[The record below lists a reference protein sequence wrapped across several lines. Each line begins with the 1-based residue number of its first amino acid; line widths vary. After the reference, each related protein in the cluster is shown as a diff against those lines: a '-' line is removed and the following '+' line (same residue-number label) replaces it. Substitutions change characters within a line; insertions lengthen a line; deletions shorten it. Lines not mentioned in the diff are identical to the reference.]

1 MGNWIINDN
10 NNIYICDEVA
20 LNKIKMPKDS
30 KEKFVKLFKLDHN
43 DICEITEELA
53 EGLLNKSAK
62 KNIGIKNEEKISY
75 NRYVLNSKSMVI
87 TNEYLEHMNEI
98 KILKKDIEV
107 DPFVELYEK
116 AIAKN
121 KLISD
126 ENRNILIDL
135 ESRDIV
141 RRIWLLKDYALE
153 EVSLQEELFQNSE
166 NSLKKL
172 DAISI
177 WQNKS
182 IYDFSSVKT
191 DLVQIPY
198 KISVSNNGTYY
209 AGVDGIIQDLRASYK
224 NIDLKLKEVYSN
236 YNWITAD
243 NWEVL
248 LENSIELLFNRFEPE
263 ELEKKIIFFN
273 KEKNQV
279 IIHKMI
285 DKFESLKDSLRVEVK
300 QHKTLS
306 VYSMRARLG
315 DESCTQWLYGY
326 DPQKLYVRVLEHFYA
341 VQHQNCISF
350 DREKDNG
357 YSEETALELLPIGDV
372 KLLKDKLGE
381 KYKLQILKVDEL
393 LKEDIH
399 VLRLE
404 ER

>member
-20 LNKIKMPKDS
+20 LNKIKMPKAS
-30 KEKFVKLFKLDHN
+30 KEKFIKLFKLDNN

-53 EGLLNKSAK
+53 EGLLNKSTN
-62 KNIGIKNEEKISY
+62 KNRAIKNVDQISY
-75 NRYVLNSKSMVI
+75 NRYVLNSSSMII
-87 TNEYLEHMNEI
+87 TNDYLEHMDEI

-126 ENRNILIDL
+126 ENSNILIDL

-141 RRIWLLKDYALE
+141 RPIWLLKDYALE
-153 EVSLQEELFQNSE
+153 EVSFQDELFQNSE

-182 IYDFSSVKT
+182 IYDFSSLKT

-198 KISVSNNGTYY
+198 KISVANNGIYY
-209 AGVDGIIQDLRASYK
+209 AGVDGIIQDLMASYK

-236 YNWITAD
+236 YSWITAD

-248 LENSIELLFNRFEPE
+248 LENSIELLFDTFQPE
-263 ELEKKIIFFN
+263 ELEKKIIFFS
-273 KEKNQV
+273 KENTQAT
-279 IIHKMI
+279 INKMI
-285 DKFESLKDSLRVEVK
+285 NKFEALKYSLVVEVK
-300 QHKTLS
+300 QHKTLNI
-306 VYSMRARLG
+306 YSMRARLG
-315 DESCTQWLYGY
+315 DEGCTQWLYGY
-326 DPQKLYVRVLEHFYA
+326 DPKKLYVKVLEHFYA
-341 VQHQNCISF
+341 VQHQNSISF
-350 DREKDNG
+350 EREKDNG

-381 KYKLQILKVDEL
+381 KYKLQMLKVEDL